1 MLNLVEPLPVFRHD
15 PSSEMIK
22 EFKPALRFLG
32 IFVGLYLVL
41 NLLYGWWIERY
52 DQADPATVVVT
63 NQSSALLNVLGE
75 DTYTKPKLNTRTISI
90 YKGSRIVVNVFE
102 GCNGINV
109 AIVFIS
115 FMAAFGGDRKK
126 IMWFIPL
133 GLVLIHLANLL
144 RVSGLFLVAEYF
156 EQYFYYVHKYAFTA
170 SIYVMVFLLWWIW
183 IEKINGISVRKAIS
197 SDKS

>member
-1 MLNLVEPLPVFRHD
+1 
-15 PSSEMIK
+15 MIK

-41 NLLYGWWIERY
+41 NLLYGWWIEQY

-63 NQSSALLNVLGE
+63 RQSSWLLNAIGE
-75 DTYTKPKLNTRTISI
+75 GTYTKPKLNTRTISI

-183 IEKINGISVRKAIS
+183 IEKINGISVRKAIAS
-197 SDKS
+197 NKT

>member
-1 MLNLVEPLPVFRHD
+1 
-15 PSSEMIK
+15 MIN

-32 IFVGLYLVL
+32 IFVGLYLAL
-41 NLLYGWWIERY
+41 NLLYGWWIEQY
-52 DQADPATVVVT
+52 DRADPATVFVT
-63 NQSSALLNVLGE
+63 NQSAVLLNVFGE

-109 AIVFIS
+109 AIVFVA

-126 IMWFIPL
+126 MLWFIPL
-133 GLVLIHLANLL
+133 GLALIHVANLF

-156 EQYFYYVHKYAFTA
+156 QQYFYYIHKYAFTA

-183 IEKINGISVRKAIS
+183 IEKINKISVRQVIS
-197 SDKS
+197 SGKS